1 MDYNTLGVLMFDNL
15 FENRNRT
22 VSDLIKLGDY
32 LGRSLRENISI
43 FKIDVENKSV
53 CYVTE
58 SNKVIA
64 GTYVLSPELSLTNIA
79 VEDVVDFTNEEKF
92 DSLVNSKISGFVKNI
107 YEDSHRKAKSSFDD
121 LLYLWES
128 RLKFKNIKTKI
139 EEKTL
144 KFNESSRVIGTD
156 EFQKFLEIAPQLV
169 EYLRVNKNKIS
180 KISEIRNAVRLSQTI
195 SEAFDLSK
203 IDYDTL
209 QEEGSFVV
217 NPTADKSVYEMIC
230 RHELVKKELLENK
243 ANFDTVWASSQKI
256 QNLAGLLYSD
266 EKTVQTALI
275 EAISEIPYLCFASKK
290 QLTETFKNALS
301 LNKVKDINVSD
312 IQQFASNVFEMK
324 KPFKAELIHHLNE
337 RYGINVQNLK
347 DPATF
352 KSLINTQ
359 VVIFETLAKIS
370 PKKSVLRDTL
380 SSLSESL
387 QGKNGVE
394 AIDCNEIIQ
403 EIFIAAG
410 YDDILINESLN
421 NYLDFDKIASDLD
434 KVGGILRMIKGAG
447 VGAATQMG
455 QSPSPAVGSS
465 PSMQGAASQ
474 APEIEMDSP
483 EEEEE
488 EGEGDAPQTPA
499 ANGMEDDDVASPMTP
514 EDGEEG
520 TMEMMAQDE
529 LGGEEMEPSE
539 DEVLGKMKELED
551 LIASLKS
558 EIGGGEFSDEGM
570 GEKPEDE
577 DDEEEGE
584 MEVEDEED
592 IDAEQED
599 LDFKEDA
606 VEAKHEKAH
615 EEEDDAEDEEED
627 IREKQKKLEKKE
639 DKLKRMK

>member
-92 DSLVNSKISGFVKNI
+92 DSMVNSKISGFVKNI

-488 EGEGDAPQTPA
+488 EEGDAPQTPA
-499 ANGMEDDDVASPMTP
+499 ANGIEDDDVASPMTP